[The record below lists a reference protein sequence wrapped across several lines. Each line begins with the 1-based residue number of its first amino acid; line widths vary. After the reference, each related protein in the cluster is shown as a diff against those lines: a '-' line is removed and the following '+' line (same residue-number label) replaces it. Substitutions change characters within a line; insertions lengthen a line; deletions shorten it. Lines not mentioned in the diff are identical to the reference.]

1 MRKVLVVAVLL
12 GLLALALPLM
22 AEDKVEVFGGYQY
35 LHLGDATASGQ
46 TIFNSQGFNGWDAA
60 AQFNVTKYFGI
71 EGNFGGAY
79 ATLGGSQGVKTH
91 LYTYTGGPVLFVNV
105 GPIKPFVH
113 GLFGGL
119 HSSFSGSG
127 GSGNSVNLSDN
138 GYTSMVGGG
147 LDVKVSKAVAVRL
160 AEFDWVY
167 YHLGSLSSSGS
178 QLFPAFG
185 ESNNFRLTT
194 GIVFRF

>member
-1 MRKVLVVAVLL
+1 MRKFLVVAVLL

-22 AEDKVEVFGGYQY
+22 ADDKVEVFGGYQY
-35 LHLGDATASGQ
+35 LHLGAATTNGQ
-46 TIFNSQGFNGWDAA
+46 TIFNSQGFNGWDARVT
-60 AQFNVTKYFGI
+60 FNAVKYFGI
-71 EGNFGGAY
+71 EGDFGGAY
-79 ATLGGSQGVKTH
+79 ATFGGKHGVDTH
-91 LYTYTGGPVLFVNV
+91 LYTFSGGPVVSFPV

-127 GSGNSVNLSDN
+127 VSLSDN
-138 GYTSMVGGG
+138 GYTTMVGGG
-147 LDVKVSKAVAVRL
+147 LDVKAGKVIAIRL

-167 YHLGSLSSSGS
+167 YHLGALSTAGK

-185 ESNNFRLTT
+185 ESNNFRVAT